1 MKILSL
7 IAGAV
12 FGLTQAVSA
21 STFGPLITPQELSA
35 SLERSQPIILDIRN
49 SGYEDGHI
57 AGAISAPYG
66 KFRGPKTNP
75 GQILEESTLEKLY
88 ESLGLNFDQPIVVV
102 HEGKSATDFG
112 AAARVYWT
120 LKSSGFTDLTI
131 LNGGTIAWN
140 KAGLPLQTGTNSPA
154 PTDLEINF
162 SYNWTVTTPEVA
174 GFAAKTPESY
184 EHCRNT
190 PLCPTVLV
198 DARTP
203 EFYEGKRKHD
213 AAAQP
218 GSAPGAVNYVF
229 SNFFDGESTEFN
241 KSFDVEEVKSTLGI
255 TDGAEVVSYCNTGH
269 WAAINWFAFSEIGGI
284 NNVKLYPGSMVEY
297 SNAGSPMMNVPGL
310 FKNLKN
316 QLLGGG

>member
-12 FGLTQAVSA
+12 LGMTQAVSA
-21 STFGPLITPQELSA
+21 STFGPLVTPQELSA
-35 SLERSQPIILDIRN
+35 SLKQSQPIILDIRN

-75 GQILEESTLEKLY
+75 GQILEEATLEKLY

-140 KAGLPLQTGTNSPA
+140 KAGLPLQTGINSPT

-174 GFAAKTPESY
+174 EKSKNGVA
-184 EHCRNT
+184 
-190 PLCPTVLV
+190 VLV

-203 EFYEGKRKHD
+203 EFYEGNRKHD

-218 GSAPGAVNYVF
+218 GAAPGAVNYVF
-229 SNFFDGESTEFN
+229 SNFFDGDSTEFN
-241 KSFDVEEVKSTLGI
+241 KSFNVEVIKSTLGI
-255 TDGAEVVSYCNTGH
+255 SDGAEVVSYCNTGH

-284 NNVKLYPGSMVEY
+284 ENVKLYPGSMVEY
-297 SNAGSPMMNVPGL
+297 SNSGLPMMNVPGL

-316 QLLGGG
+316 QLLGEG